1 MSRNSRRNHGHSV
14 PHHRPPGNAWLVALG
29 LWLLCLLL
37 WLPWLGNLP
46 LRDWDEAGIAQTA
59 LEFARSSDF
68 QQLLPT
74 RWGDPYLN
82 KPPGLHLLMA
92 LAIRASGTAETSLR
106 LLPCL
111 LGSLAIPLVFAL
123 QRQLGRPGRGEGVAS
138 ALILMTFLPMARH
151 GRLAMLDGALV
162 SASLLLWWGLLI
174 SRHQRGPGWGLSGLG
189 GSAVLLLKPP
199 ALLGFL
205 GLGLLLRWIDQRR
218 LTHPGRPLSLRWG
231 GGPSPSP
238 PQGLTCVWLWV
249 GLLPGLLWHGW
260 HGWQRGAQALVMW
273 GSQGFARL
281 GQALAA
287 GAHDHGWTM
296 PALEVL
302 EGGWPW
308 LLLLPLGLRLLWR
321 ERRTSAGLWRC
332 GLLTGCL
339 AMVLAL
345 KTQLPWYTHI
355 LWAPLAL
362 VLGPALAAL
371 WDSSTAPLHH
381 RPGIV
386 TALRCQGRVLATGL
400 VILAVPLLLA
410 ALLQWLGIVA
420 RLPLASLTTAGLSCG
435 GAGLLLLSG
444 RGRMGLTLMT
454 VGWWLSLLCL
464 WPSQLWIWELNETW
478 STPALGLA
486 ARQLPTGWPLV
497 APGIN
502 RPSLA
507 WYAQRRLRQAP
518 PLPQLPEQPADRL
531 TGYGLIQ
538 AVGTEPPDGCL
549 ERARTE
555 TGAGTQVFALY
566 SCSLP
571 APRPPA

>member
-332 GLLTGCL
+332 GLLTGQDP
-339 AMVLAL
+339 A
-345 KTQLPWYTHI
+345 
-355 LWAPLAL
+355 AL
-362 VLGPALAAL
+362 VHTHPLGPPCPRVGARPCGPLGQQYRAAAPQAR
-371 WDSSTAPLHH
+371 DRYCTAMPGQGTGHGPGDTGCAAAAGRTAAVVGHRGEAAAGVSHH
-381 RPGIV
+381 RG
-386 TALRCQGRVLATGL
+386 AELR
-400 VILAVPLLLA
+400 
-410 ALLQWLGIVA
+410 
-420 RLPLASLTTAGLSCG
+420 
-435 GAGLLLLSG
+435 
-444 RGRMGLTLMT
+444 RGR
-454 VGWWLSLLCL
+454 
-464 WPSQLWIWELNETW
+464 
-478 STPALGLA
+478 PAA
-486 ARQLPTGWPLV
+486 
-497 APGIN
+497 
-502 RPSLA
+502 
-507 WYAQRRLRQAP
+507 AQRP
-518 PLPQLPEQPADRL
+518 WP
-531 TGYGLIQ
+531 YGSD
-538 AVGTEPPDGCL
+538 T
-549 ERARTE
+549 
-555 TGAGTQVFALY
+555 
-566 SCSLP
+566 
-571 APRPPA
+571 